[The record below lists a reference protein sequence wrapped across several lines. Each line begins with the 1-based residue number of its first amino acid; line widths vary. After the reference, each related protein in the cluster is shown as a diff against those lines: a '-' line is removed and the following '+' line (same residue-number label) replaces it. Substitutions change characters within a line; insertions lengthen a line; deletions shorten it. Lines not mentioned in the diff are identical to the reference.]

1 MQASIKS
8 GGVQPAKVNDPS
20 FTSTRRLNPSE
31 CFGASAAVVGGKN
44 HIPSRKND
52 ERANYVDEKKASHR
66 RTALTPLMPMVRP
79 RLRLGQGGILGQK
92 VIFFDPEQRRL
103 WKIENELLSP
113 LFLREFGGALGNQ
126 REPWNRAAT
135 ANLLQC
141 HGGLRRS

>member
-1 MQASIKS
+1 LQASIKS

-31 CFGASAAVVGGKN
+31 CFGASAAVVGGKKN
-44 HIPSRKND
+44 IPSRKND

-92 VIFFDPEQRRL
+92 VIFLTQSKEGCGKSRMSYCRPYF
-103 WKIENELLSP
+103 
-113 LFLREFGGALGNQ
+113 
-126 REPWNRAAT
+126 
-135 ANLLQC
+135 
-141 HGGLRRS
+141 